1 MYLGVEVPL
10 ISLYNIVM
18 EIKDKNGNWIK
29 FEKGDVIGDG
39 FEEGMCVNIRKDEGD
54 VWFDVYDMKEGRSIK
69 LREVKSVNGDE
80 VELIN

>member
-1 MYLGVEVPL
+1 LVIEVPRNR
-10 ISLYNIVM
+10 LYNIVM

-39 FEEGMCVNIRKDEGD
+39 FEEGMCVNIRKDGGD
-54 VWFDVYDMKEGRSIK
+54 VWFDVYDMKEGWSIN
-69 LREVKSVNGDE
+69 LREVESVNGDK

>member
-1 MYLGVEVPL
+1 MYLGVEVPGN
-10 ISLYNIVM
+10 SLYNIVM

-54 VWFDVYDMKEGRSIK
+54 VWFDVYDMKEGWSIN
-69 LREVKSVNGDE
+69 LREVKSVNGDK

>member
-10 ISLYNIVM
+10 NSLYNIVM

-54 VWFDVYDMKEGRSIK
+54 VWFDVYDMKEGWSIN
-69 LREVKSVNGDE
+69 LREVKSVNGDK